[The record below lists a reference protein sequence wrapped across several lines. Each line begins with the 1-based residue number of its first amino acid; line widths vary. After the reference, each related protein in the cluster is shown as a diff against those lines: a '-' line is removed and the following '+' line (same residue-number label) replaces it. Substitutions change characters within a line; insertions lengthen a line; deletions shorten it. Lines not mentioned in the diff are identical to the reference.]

1 MKKAFLILVFII
13 LFALIFIGVKF
24 ISAADTSIYIEA
36 FGYKITI
43 SSFAIILLFISF
55 VMILKIFFIIID
67 WIKNLFLM
75 GELGYSKILLKKY
88 GKILMGIEGGF
99 IEKNLKYSSYDY
111 HVYLINI
118 MNSKSLDEKIKYARM
133 LVDTNLNKD
142 TNFFGYKTL
151 AIAELELNMFDV
163 ALSSANRALSIKKN
177 DERLKE
183 IVEAI
188 NTKE

>member
-133 LVDTNLNKD
+133 LVDRNLNKD

>member
-13 LFALIFIGVKF
+13 LFALIFIGVRF
-24 ISAADTSIYIEA
+24 ISTADTSIYIEA
-36 FGYKITI
+36 WGYTVTI
-43 SSFAIILLFISF
+43 SSFAIILLFISLA
-55 VMILKIFFIIID
+55 MILKIFFIIID
-67 WIKNLFLM
+67 WIKNLFLI

-88 GKILMGIEGGF
+88 GKILMEINDGF
-99 IEKNLKYSSYDY
+99 MEKNPKYSSYDY

-118 MNSKSLDEKIKYARM
+118 INSKSLDEKIKYARM
-133 LVDTNLNKD
+133 LVDRNLNKD

-151 AIAELELNMFDV
+151 AVAELELNMFDV
-163 ALSSANRALSIKKN
+163 ALSSANKALSIRKN